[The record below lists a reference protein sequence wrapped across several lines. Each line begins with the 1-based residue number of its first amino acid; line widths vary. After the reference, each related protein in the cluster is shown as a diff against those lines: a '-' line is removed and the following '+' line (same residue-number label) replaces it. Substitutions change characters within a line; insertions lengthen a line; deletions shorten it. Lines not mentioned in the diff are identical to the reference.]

1 MPWPLSESV
10 PRPLKSVWKDQY
22 GDSAGSIRPK
32 SCPTEQVLCL
42 EHDSIMML
50 VRFGDLSQSDCSKWV
65 MWQVKDPQPRPGWD
79 GCLTWEKMVYEKSFF
94 FFFLVN
100 KFGYGLKKKCFDFM
114 VWIFF
119 FISQFDKTTRIISVW
134 SEFYWISI
142 GINYPTVVN
151 KKRNIGKNNK
161 WHVKYFCC
169 CLFF

>member
-1 MPWPLSESV
+1 MHSRWYIGQASDVSSIFTRDICIMEICFAFYHDVGEIWWPQPIRL
-10 PRPLKSVWKDQY
+10 LKMGHVTGQGSTTTTWVGRVSDLGKNGVWK
-22 GDSAGSIRPK
+22 K
-32 SCPTEQVLCL
+32 
-42 EHDSIMML
+42 
-50 VRFGDLSQSDCSKWV
+50 
-65 MWQVKDPQPRPGWD
+65 
-79 GCLTWEKMVYEKSFF
+79 F